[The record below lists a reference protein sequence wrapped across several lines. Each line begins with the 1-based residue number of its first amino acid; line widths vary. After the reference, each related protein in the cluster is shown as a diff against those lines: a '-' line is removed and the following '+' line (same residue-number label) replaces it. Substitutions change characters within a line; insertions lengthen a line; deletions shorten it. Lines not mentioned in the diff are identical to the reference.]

1 MASKVLIVDIL
12 ETGEKV
18 SVKYKPSCWVK
29 PLGTSLALYLS
40 MVPLDLYLQ
49 THLHP
54 IAFLCGGKGV
64 RVQV

>member
-29 PLGTSLALYLS
+29 PLATSLALYLS
-40 MVPLDLYLQ
+40 MVSLDL
-49 THLHP
+49 
-54 IAFLCGGKGV
+54 FF
-64 RVQV
+64 